1 MITIAQI
8 QARVASHFGFKGA
21 ELRGRRRFR
30 RVSRARAIALADLG
44 VAGVGEF
51 AGEVERFGGMDHTS
65 VIYAHRRVAAAP
77 DMLAEAQALADATR
91 SALAT
96 TDKMR

>member
-8 QARVASHFGFKGA
+8 QASVASHFGFKVA

-30 RVSRARAIALADLG
+30 RVSRARAIALYLARELTG
-44 VAGVGEF
+44 ASYPEIGQ
-51 AGEVERFGGMDHTS
+51 RFGGMDHTS

-77 DMLAEAQALADATR
+77 DMLAEAQALAFVLNPLPPAPV
-91 SALAT
+91 SA
-96 TDKMR
+96 

>member
-8 QARVASHFGFKGA
+8 QVRVASHFGFKGA

-30 RVSRARAIALADLG
+30 RVSRARAIALYLARELTDASYPEIG
-44 VAGVGEF
+44 Q
-51 AGEVERFGGMDHTS
+51 RFGGMDHTS

-77 DMLAEAQALADATR
+77 DMLAEAQALAFVLNPLPPAPV
-91 SALAT
+91 SA
-96 TDKMR
+96 